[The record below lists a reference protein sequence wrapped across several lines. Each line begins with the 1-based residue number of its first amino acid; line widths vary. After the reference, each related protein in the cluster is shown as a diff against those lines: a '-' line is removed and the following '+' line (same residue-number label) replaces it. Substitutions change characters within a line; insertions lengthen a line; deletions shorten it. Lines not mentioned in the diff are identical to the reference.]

1 MVSPSSQTVANG
13 DTAIFHCNARGSNIS
28 VRWVFNGSPCG
39 RDSCEQNGISIN
51 RTERV
56 NNNSF
61 MINSTLEIS
70 TGELN
75 IIIMENYT
83 IQCIVE
89 QNLTSSSL
97 RRDNINITITL
108 STYPHQ
114 ELNLGERQ
122 NFFKKIIYHEIQNA
136 TSLY

>member
-1 MVSPSSQTVANG
+1 MELFILERSEIMVSPSSQTVVNG
-13 DTAIFHCNARGSNIS
+13 NTAIFHCNARGSNIS
-28 VRWVFNGSPCG
+28 VRWIFNGSPCDL
-39 RDSCEQNGISIN
+39 DSCEQNGTSID

-56 NNNSF
+56 NNSSF

-70 TGELN
+70 TGEL
-75 IIIMENYT
+75 IMKNYA

-108 STYPHQ
+108 SMYLQ
-114 ELNLGERQ
+114 KLNLGEWQ
-122 NFFKKIIYHEIQNA
+122 NLKKKK
-136 TSLY
+136 LK